1 MDTLNTM
8 RERVAALIA
17 LATRFLVRAV
27 AVGTSV
33 GASSLA
39 LMSRV
44 LTSLGTRSAEIAE
57 IETPVA
63 EERRRGR
70 RRAGLWF
77 AGGFVVGAGAGV
89 AAAEYMHR
97 SQQHGHE
104 VDDATARHL
113 AAVAQDT
120 DTAG

>member
-8 RERVAALIA
+8 RERVAVLIT
-17 LATRFLVRAV
+17 LATRLLVRAV
-27 AVGTSV
+27 AIATSV

-57 IETPVA
+57 IETPVD
-63 EERRRGR
+63 EERHRGR
-70 RRAGLWF
+70 RRSGLWF

-89 AAAEYMHR
+89 AAAEYVHR
-97 SQQHGHE
+97 QHHDHE